1 MGLFV
6 GRWSGQGQTGTAS
19 KDVDLVGFVYRLISV
34 FNLGGFKDKRD
45 AQVNDLSV
53 SCEIGPP
60 EGSHDPLV

>member
-1 MGLFV
+1 M
-6 GRWSGQGQTGTAS
+6 
-19 KDVDLVGFVYRLISV
+19 DLVGFVYRLISV